1 MDVPLSQGFAPSYR
15 KCEEFIGNAIIAVAD
30 ESQDEAC
37 VESAK
42 MARGRAA
49 DFASRDAPLPIG
61 DTVMFEGRE
70 LTNTVVG
77 FDGGW
82 QRRAIGMGSYNSR
95 SGHAFMVCQLTGKV
109 LVREVKRIFFARVS
123 RKLGYELGVN
133 SRNGLDALTK
143 KAAYDKRYQ
152 SSLKAKSRRK
162 RKEYTSLPEAVAQRS
177 RPVGNYSSG
186 SSVAAEN
193 AHAAR
198 AAGAS
203 ASAPAPRAEPSAC
216 GACGKTDHKRR
227 SSQLCGMFMPRN
239 KRAKP
244 AEPVERVV

>member
-1 MDVPLSQGFAPSYR
+1 MGVSIVEEKRCGLASMFTWQCRGRYGRPHNFPHRASKTNPSQTNARAGSASSKLSRVQVQENTVNTNATIAMVSLGCGASDLNAFAAHMDVPLSQGFAPSYR

-82 QRRAIGMGSYNSR
+82 QRRAIGMDSYNSR
-95 SGHAFMVCQLTGKV
+95 SGHASMVCQLIK
-109 LVREVKRIFFARVS
+109 
-123 RKLGYELGVN
+123 
-133 SRNGLDALTK
+133 
-143 KAAYDKRYQ
+143 
-152 SSLKAKSRRK
+152 
-162 RKEYTSLPEAVAQRS
+162 
-177 RPVGNYSSG
+177 
-186 SSVAAEN
+186 
-193 AHAAR
+193 
-198 AAGAS
+198 
-203 ASAPAPRAEPSAC
+203 
-216 GACGKTDHKRR
+216 
-227 SSQLCGMFMPRN
+227 
-239 KRAKP
+239 
-244 AEPVERVV
+244 